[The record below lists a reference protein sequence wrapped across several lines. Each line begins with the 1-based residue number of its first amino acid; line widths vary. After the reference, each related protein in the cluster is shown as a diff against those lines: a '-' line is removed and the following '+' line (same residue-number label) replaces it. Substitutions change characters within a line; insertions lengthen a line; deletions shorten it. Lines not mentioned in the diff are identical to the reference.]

1 MQKFLRFILAAA
13 LAAAAG
19 TASAQRVTGEV
30 KVAADSTIAVRI
42 TSNSPE
48 LQSLALLAFS
58 THGAYDV
65 TPEGEQA
72 LAAIGVD
79 VNALR
84 NGRRRFDYGCMDWS
98 ERRPHLAGALGAAV
112 AERCIALGWL
122 ARQKHS
128 RALNMTEVG
137 QRESH
142 AWLRTA

>member
-1 MQKFLRFILAAA
+1 CYDHLAGQ
-13 LAAAAG
+13 LG
-19 TASAQRVTGEV
+19 TEV
-30 KVAADSTIAVRI
+30 SEK
-42 TSNSPE
+42 
-48 LQSLALLAFS
+48 LLSRGWLTQLDAI
-58 THGAYDV
+58 HGAYDV

-79 VNALR
+79 VGALR
-84 NGRRRFDYGCMDWS
+84 NGRRRFAYGCMDWS

-137 QRESH
+137 QRELH